1 MVDLK
6 QFRKVNKLSQ
16 NTIAAFLDVSTGFVS
31 HVETGRCPLPEKMAD
46 SLINNNRGWVVPE
59 GAAVPETASAYSET
73 AQNWPSIVAAL
84 SAKIGEQNSQID
96 RLLSIVEQLT
106 SQKK

>member
-1 MVDLK
+1 MVDIK
-6 QFRKVNKLSQ
+6 QFRKANKLTQGDVANYLGISV
-16 NTIAAFLDVSTGFVS
+16 AFLSAA
-31 HVETGRCPLPEKMAD
+31 ETGRANFPDKYAD

-59 GAAVPETASAYSET
+59 VAAVPETASAYSET
-73 AQNWPSIVAAL
+73 SQNWPSIVADL